1 MSVDDGFGA
10 RVSCAHVD
18 QIRGGETPSVDL
30 ALEGDTDNDGS
41 ANPGQ
46 YAVRCFA
53 EPIRRGRHPPSTLER
68 TRPASAR
75 LKVDDDTRSTDH
87 P

>member
-1 MSVDDGFGA
+1 VYTSCA
-10 RVSCAHVD
+10 RVDHA
-18 QIRGGETPSVDL
+18 RGGETPSVGL
-30 ALEGDTDNDGS
+30 ALEEDADNGGS
-41 ANPGQ
+41 ENLERC
-46 YAVRCFA
+46 AVLDFA
-53 EPIRRGRHPPSTLER
+53 VPIRRGRHPPSTLER